1 MTGTL
6 RPILLG
12 GYAAKRC
19 PRATHNEYDL
29 TVPRVEWQ
37 PDPAVQEQLDEGR
50 AFEDDVVE
58 ALLSAAPDAIDLRP
72 LEDDKW
78 THIAETMRHLAS
90 GTGLIVG
97 GRLPDDD
104 ARGRTGKPDLLIW
117 AEDRPDGRPGYH
129 VGDIKHHL
137 TLHRSPNDSVEV
149 SLASVPSRAQAVVRA
164 GVALRV
170 GDREDDCLQ
179 LAHYWRLLEAA
190 GHAAVEPWGAVLG
203 TDGAKGYVPDPLVLS
218 WYDLNEP
225 LFTTFSRTAGKRRR
239 SSLERYD
246 HEHAF
251 RFDVADLARRRTGEP
266 GDPVPLV
273 VPIGHEECGDCRWA
287 SVCVD
292 TLTDDDLSR
301 ELGGVLSVR
310 EYLTLRAQNV
320 VTVSDLAAAE
330 LDDVLTE
337 DYHQEVAHRQNRAA
351 RLKKARL
358 HAELAEA
365 GLDIRRRADAPSV
378 PTADVEYDIDCEWSP
393 SPERVYLWG
402 VLRTDG
408 EESTYVPFLD
418 LSVDDV
424 QAEYDLAERFLRWLD
439 DAIQADGAAGRSVAV
454 FHYHHPERSQLRRI
468 TSTSGRELPEM
479 CAEAAPEAWIDLCKI
494 VEKSLDSRIGH
505 GLKAI
510 AMQGAGFEWR
520 DDDPGGLQS
529 QTWYEQALAG
539 DALAEERLLAYNRDD
554 VQATAEVRRWLR
566 TPSSLSPKKR
576 SS

>member
-1 MTGTL
+1 V
-6 RPILLG
+6 LLG

-19 PRATHNEYDL
+19 PRATHNDYDL

-37 PDPAVQEQLDEGR
+37 PDPAVQELLDEGR
-50 AFEDDVVE
+50 AFEDHVVD
-58 ALLSAAPDAIDLRP
+58 ALLSAAPDAVDLRSH
-72 LEDDKW
+72 ERDK
-78 THIAETMRHLAS
+78 TLHIAQTMRHLAS

-97 GRLPDDD
+97 GRLPDDG
-104 ARGRTGKPDLLIW
+104 ARGRTGKPDLLIR
-117 AEDRPDGRPGYH
+117 AEDRSDGRPGYH

-137 TLHRSPNDSVEV
+137 TLHRSPDDSAEV
-149 SLASVPSRAQAVVRA
+149 SLAPAPSRAQAVVRA

-190 GHAAVEPWGAVLG
+190 GHAAAEPWGAVLG

-218 WYDLNEP
+218 WYDLSEP

-246 HEHAF
+246 HEHGF
-251 RFDVADLARRRTGEP
+251 RFDVADVARRRTGEP
-266 GDPVPLV
+266 GDPAPLV

-292 TLTDDDLSR
+292 TLADDDLSR

-365 GLDIRRRADAPSV
+365 GLDIRRRPYAPPV
-378 PTADVEYDIDCEWSP
+378 PTADVEYDVDCEWSP

-408 EESTYVPFLD
+408 QESTYVPFLD

-424 QAEYDLAERFLRWLD
+424 QGEYVLAERFLRWLD
-439 DAIQADGAAGRSVAV
+439 DSIRTDVAAGRTVAV

-468 TSTSGRELPEM
+468 ASTCGRELPEM
-479 CAEAAPEAWIDLCKI
+479 NAEAAPETWIDLCKI

-510 AMQGAGFEWR
+510 AVHGASFTWKDE
-520 DDDPGGLQS
+520 DPGGLQS
-529 QTWYEQALAG
+529 QSWYEQARAG
-539 DALAEERLLAYNRDD
+539 DMAAEARVLAYNKDD
-554 VQATAEVRRWLR
+554 VMATTRTRRWLA
-566 TPSSLSPKKR
+566 TDIPAGKR
-576 SS
+576 ATQADKEK